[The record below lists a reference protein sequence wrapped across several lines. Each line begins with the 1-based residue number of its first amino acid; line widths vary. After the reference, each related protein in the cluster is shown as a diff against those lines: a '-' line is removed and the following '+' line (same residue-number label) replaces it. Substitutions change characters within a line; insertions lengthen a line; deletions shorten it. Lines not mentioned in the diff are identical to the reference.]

1 MKYCVNCHAELR
13 DSDDFCRKCG
23 TKVVVHEALTAEESI
38 EIAKSIE
45 KKLRELEEVNEEI
58 SGCERD
64 LPRYTIPSN
73 SPRHSAF
80 KFFWPFLIYSQIAAF
95 VVALIALFAF
105 LGSGA
110 LYTRYFD
117 AFESLVYLLAFIAE
131 VVVLIIGGVYAPRKR
146 NALNAQLAENE
157 SNMIQKRYNIESRL
171 RELEA
176 RKNHIEFE
184 LKKYD
189 GHIPPS
195 MRNVSSIKK
204 VRQYIEYGD
213 ARDFYEAVQMY
224 QDNK

>member
-64 LPRYTIPSN
+64 LPRYTIPAN

-80 KFFWPFLIYSQIAAF
+80 KFFWPFL
-95 VVALIALFAF
+95 
-105 LGSGA
+105 GSGS
-110 LYTRYFD
+110 LNTRYFD

-157 SNMIQKRYNIESRL
+157 SNLIQKRYNIESRL

-176 RKNHIEFE
+176 RKNHIEF
-184 LKKYD
+184 
-189 GHIPPS
+189 I
-195 MRNVSSIKK
+195 I
-204 VRQYIEYGD
+204 
-213 ARDFYEAVQMY
+213 FF
-224 QDNK
+224 